1 MGVFENGSEMAEYQ
15 ELYCSRCVHHRALAT
30 SVDEGCQVLAVHWRY
45 GRYGRYWRYSGTEIL
60 DALIPRVER
69 GVNGNGRCRMFLQ
82 NYAKTPLPESAP

>member
-1 MGVFENGSEMAEYQ
+1 VGLFANGSEMAEYR

-45 GRYGRYWRYSGTEIL
+45 SGKEIL
-60 DALIPRVER
+60 DTLIPRVER

-82 NYAKTPLPESAP
+82 NYAKTPTVHLRGVAAV